1 MPCIIRFFGDL
12 PRAPLHPRTP
22 MGYPVGVWFKLLMV
36 CWPCICF
43 QCWKLRKLIPNMP
56 CIIRFFRDPFWTP
69 RDPQGAWGP
78 PGGSQS
84 ITKTQ
89 RYLWLPTAMVQ
100 NHFKLL
106 YGTNLL
112 VSPFIASAKCNLRI
126 AQLRAILTH
135 SNSNFFKGCRI
146 PRLLRLIWTK
156 TKLVFVQISLK
167 SWGILQPLKKFEFEW
182 YFTTMI
188 LTNSE
193 KTGLTAQSRRL
204 KIHYITKKKCWQWVH
219 IS

>member
-1 MPCIIRFFGDL
+1 MPCIIRFF
-12 PRAPLHPRTP
+12 
-22 MGYPVGVWFKLLMV
+22 K
-36 CWPCICF
+36 
-43 QCWKLRKLIPNMP
+43 N
-56 CIIRFFRDPFWTP
+56 PFWTP
-69 RDPQGAWGP
+69 RD
-78 PGGSQS
+78 QS
-84 ITKTQ
+84 ITETQ
-89 RYLWLPTAMVQ
+89 RLPKAMVQ

-112 VSPFIASAKCNLRI
+112 ISPFIASVKCNLTI

-135 SNSNFFKGCRI
+135 SNSNFFKGCRS

-156 TKLVFVQISLK
+156 INLVFVQISLK
-167 SWGILQPLKKFEFEW
+167 SWGLPQPLKIFEFEW
-182 YFTTMI
+182 YFTTRI

-204 KIHYITKKKCWQWVH
+204 KIHYISWKKCQEWVH

>member
-1 MPCIIRFFGDL
+1 
-12 PRAPLHPRTP
+12 
-22 MGYPVGVWFKLLMV
+22 
-36 CWPCICF
+36 
-43 QCWKLRKLIPNMP
+43 MP
-56 CIIRFFRDPFWTP
+56 CIIRFFRGPFWIP
-69 RDPQGAWGP
+69 RDP
-78 PGGSQS
+78 PGCP
-84 ITKTQ
+84 KV
-89 RYLWLPTAMVQ
+89 LPRPKGISGYPAMVQ

-112 VSPFIASAKCNLRI
+112 VSHFIASAKCNLRI

-156 TKLVFVQISLK
+156 TKLVFVQISFK
-167 SWGILQPLKKFEFEW
+167 SWGILQPLKIFEFEW

-204 KIHYITKKKCWQWVH
+204 KMHYITKKKCQQWVH